1 MLHKGKLQ
9 AALQLKKGQF
19 TIYDGSFSDQLQAY
33 RHALETL
40 HQRYS
45 SSKQLEDILPPD
57 GSHVPAG
64 ARPRIEFYPWLVSLD
79 QTTPRAAPT
88 YPLWRM
94 FANHQQ
100 AREWA
105 GCIESITTL
114 ARGGNQLQPWRD
126 GPLP

>member
-9 AALQLKKGQF
+9 AALQLKKNQF
-19 TIYDGSFSDQLQAY
+19 TIYDGSFSDQLHAY

-64 ARPRIEFYPWLVSLD
+64 ARPSIEFDRWLVSLD
-79 QTTPRAAPT
+79 QTTASHRPGDRQVTDRATASHRPGDRQVTDRATARITDRATARVAPT
-88 YPLWRM
+88 
-94 FANHQQ
+94 
-100 AREWA
+100 
-105 GCIESITTL
+105 
-114 ARGGNQLQPWRD
+114 
-126 GPLP
+126 